1 MIQNSK
7 SFFCRVYKDQRG
19 QLVPIIAF
27 MMVGLLGMAGVVVDV
42 GHAYFSYQL
51 LQNATNASAMAGAQG
66 LLSSGSLALSN
77 ATAYGSQSGNNAY
90 SNLNVT
96 GATYTLG
103 CVTAAVAGGTPCVST
118 GLSTGASTANA
129 IQVKQTASMPTTF
142 MRLFGF
148 KTLSMTATGT
158 ALMKGT
164 PAAYNIAIVL
174 DTTASMSTTDSNC
187 SNKTRLQCALS
198 GVQTFMKNISPCSYG
213 ASGCS
218 TSLQRVSLFTF
229 PNMTTGSVSKDYT
242 CPTSNPTIGPYVFPT
257 NSITSTTGTSIG
269 TTGYTYQITPWASD
283 YRSSNTSTSL
293 VSSSDSVIA
302 VGGGSCSGVGDPGG
316 DGTFYAGAIYQ
327 AQAALEAEQASY
339 PTSQN
344 ALILVSDGDASSCYA
359 NFNGC
364 GSTNQMSS
372 KGINGSGS
380 INTTGLYPSYK
391 DQCWQAVTAAQ
402 YATSQGTKVYSVA
415 YGSSNS
421 GCATDTVSINGTAD
435 AYTKPCTTMQNIASN
450 STLFYTD
457 YGSSNNGCTAG
468 NPVGSLSNIFL
479 AIAGQLSH
487 ARLIPNSTF
496 PSS

>member
-1 MIQNSK
+1 MIENSK
-7 SFFCRVYKDQRG
+7 SLLRRAYKDQRG
-19 QLVPIIAF
+19 QLIPIIAF
-27 MMVGLLGMAGVVVDV
+27 MMVGLLGLTGMVVDV

-51 LQNATNASAMAGAQG
+51 LQNATNASAMAGAEG
-66 LLSSGSLALSN
+66 LLSSGTLAMSN
-77 ATAYGSQSGNNAY
+77 AAAYGSQSGKANAY

-96 GATYTLG
+96 NSTYTLG

-118 GLSTGASTANA
+118 GLSSGASTANA
-129 IQVKQTASMPTTF
+129 IQVKQTASVPTTF
-142 MRLFGF
+142 LRLFGF
-148 KTLSMTATGT
+148 STLSMTATGT

-174 DTTASMSTTDSNC
+174 DTTQSMNTTDSNC
-187 SNKTRLQCALS
+187 SNKTRLACALS

-213 ASGCS
+213 SSGCS
-218 TSLQRVSLFTF
+218 ASLQRVSLFTF
-229 PNMTTGSVSKDYT
+229 PNMTTGSVSNDYT
-242 CPTSNPTIGPYVFPT
+242 CPTSNPTIGPYQFPT
-257 NSITSTTGTSIG
+257 NTITSTTGTVIG

-283 YRSSNTSTSL
+283 YRSSNTSTTL
-293 VSSSDSVIA
+293 ASSSESVIA
-302 VGGGSCSGVGDPGG
+302 VGGGSCSGVQAPGG

-339 PTSQN
+339 PSSQN

-364 GSTNQMSS
+364 GTKTQMSS
-372 KGINGSGS
+372 TGVNGSGS

-391 DQCWQAVTAAQ
+391 DQCWQAVTAAA
-402 YATSQGTKVYSVA
+402 YATNAGTKVYSVA

-421 GCATDTVSINGTAD
+421 GCSTDTVAINGTSD
-435 AYTKPCTTMQNIASN
+435 TYTTPCTTMQYIASN
-450 STLFYTD
+450 PTLFYTD

-468 NPVGSLSNIFL
+468 NPVANLSNIFL

-487 ARLIPNSTF
+487 ARMIPNSAF
-496 PSS
+496 P

>member
-1 MIQNSK
+1 MIENSK
-7 SFFCRVYKDQRG
+7 SFFCRVYKDERG
-19 QLVPIIAF
+19 QLIPIIAF
-27 MMVGLLGMAGVVVDV
+27 MMVGLLGLTGMVVDV

-66 LLSSGSLALSN
+66 LLSSGTLAMSN
-77 ATAYGSQSGNNAY
+77 AAAYGSQSGKANAY
-90 SNLNVT
+90 SNLTITNS
-96 GATYTLG
+96 TYTLG

-129 IQVKQTASMPTTF
+129 IQVKQTASVPTTF

-148 KTLSMTATGT
+148 STLSMTATGT

-174 DTTASMSTTDSNC
+174 DTTASMNTTDSNC
-187 SNKTRLQCALS
+187 SNKTRLACALS

-213 ASGCS
+213 SSGCS
-218 TSLQRVSLFTF
+218 ASLQRVSLFTF
-229 PNMTTGSVSKDYT
+229 PNMTTGSVSNDYT
-242 CPTSNPTIGPYVFPT
+242 CPTSNPSIGPYVFPT

-283 YRSSNTSTSL
+283 YRSSNTSSSL
-293 VSSSDSVIA
+293 VSSSESVIA
-302 VGGGSCSGVGDPGG
+302 VGGGTCSGVKAPGG

-327 AQAALEAEQASY
+327 AEAALEAEQTSY

-344 ALILVSDGDASSCYA
+344 ALILVSDGDANSS
-359 NFNGC
+359 
-364 GSTNQMSS
+364 SSQMSS
-372 KGINGSGS
+372 KGVNGSGS

-391 DQCWQAVTAAQ
+391 DECWQAVTAAQ
-402 YATSQGTKVYSVA
+402 YAASHGTKVYSVA
-415 YGSSNS
+415 YGSSNT
-421 GCATDTVSINGTAD
+421 GCASDTVSISGTSD
-435 AYTKPCTTMQNIASN
+435 AYTTACKTMQNIAS
-450 STLFYTD
+450 SPTLFYTD
-457 YGSSNNGCTAG
+457 YGSSGGGCTAG
-468 NPVGSLSNIFL
+468 NPVASLSNIFL

-487 ARLIPNSTF
+487 ARLIPNTAF